1 MFSYLIY
8 NLCWDIG
15 HEALMALTSVQKK
28 SAFELRNCCALLTS
42 ANKTHTNLSIQV
54 LYTRARADQ
63 SGAVN
68 LTWRILH
75 SILNAFTCCSL
86 SFFYLKLCSSHR
98 GHERAVQN
106 STRILASA
114 ESVCSHCVSVWK
126 LYLFAS
132 RFCLFYCHDRSLKYD
147 TTFSKCI

>member
-8 NLCWDIG
+8 NLCRDIG
-15 HEALMALTSVQKK
+15 HEALMALTSMQKK
-28 SAFELRNCCALLTS
+28 SAFELRNCCPLLTP

-54 LYTRARADQ
+54 LYTGARADQ

-86 SFFYLKLCSSHR
+86 SFFYLKLCSSLSWPWFKTAR
-98 GHERAVQN
+98 RFGPRQKAFAPIV
-106 STRILASA
+106 
-114 ESVCSHCVSVWK
+114 SVCGHCI
-126 LYLFAS
+126 
-132 RFCLFYCHDRSLKYD
+132 CLLADFVYFNCHDRSLKYD
-147 TTFSKCI
+147 TTFF

>member
-8 NLCWDIG
+8 NLCRDIG
-15 HEALMALTSVQKK
+15 HEALMALTSMQKK
-28 SAFELRNCCALLTS
+28 IAFELRNCCLLLTP

-54 LYTRARADQ
+54 LYTGARADQ

-68 LTWRILH
+68 LTWHILH

-86 SFFYLKLCSSHR
+86 SFFYLKLCSSHH
-98 GHERAVQN
+98 GHESDVQN
-106 STRILASA
+106 STKIWATA
-114 ESVCSHCVSVWK
+114 ESVCSHCVSEWT

-132 RFCLFYCHDRSLKYD
+132 RFCLF
-147 TTFSKCI
+147 